1 MTDLVLIVD
10 DTPTNL
16 DVLSLTLSNSGFEV
30 AIATSGERA
39 LQQVARCL
47 PSLILLDVMM
57 PGLDGFETCL
67 RLKENP
73 ETAQVPVIFMT
84 ALTDIK
90 SKMRGLEVGAVD
102 YITKPF
108 HTKEVLARI
117 RTHLKL
123 YRLTEKLAQEV
134 ENATTELRASQ
145 MQLVQSEKMS
155 ALGSLIAGVAHEINN
170 PVGCILGNIQLA
182 EDALGDLFKVIRGY
196 QQELKEPSPEL
207 LKLLAQIDLD
217 YLQEDLPKL
226 LNSIKGSGE
235 RITTISRSL
244 RTFSRMGSDR
254 PQLFNVHD
262 GIDSTLMILRHRLIY
277 KKGRPVIEV
286 VTDYGEIP
294 DILCFPDQLNQVFMN
309 ILANAIDALDEMVS
323 DWQETNPLPD
333 VLKITIRTRVD
344 GEFLSIKIGDNGK
357 GIPEQIK
364 PRIFEH
370 LFTTKQI
377 GKGTGLGL
385 AIAHQIVTEKHLGTL
400 TVESQVGQGTE
411 FEIRLPTQPDVESE
425 PA

>member
-1 MTDLVLIVD
+1 
-10 DTPTNL
+10 
-16 DVLSLTLSNSGFEV
+16 
-30 AIATSGERA
+30 
-39 LQQVARCL
+39 
-47 PSLILLDVMM
+47 
-57 PGLDGFETCL
+57 
-67 RLKENP
+67 
-73 ETAQVPVIFMT
+73 MT
-84 ALTDIK
+84 ALTDIN

-108 HTKEVLARI
+108 HAKEVLARI
-117 RTHLKL
+117 RTHLRL
-123 YRLTEKLAQEV
+123 YHLTEKLAQEV

-155 ALGSLIAGVAHEINN
+155 ALGNLVAGVAHEINN

-182 EDALGDLFKVIRGY
+182 EDTLNDLFKVIKGY

-207 LKLLAQIDLD
+207 LQLLTQIDLD

-226 LNSIKGSGE
+226 LRSIKNSGE
-235 RITTISRSL
+235 RITKISRSL

-277 KKGRPVIEV
+277 KKDRPAIEV
-286 VTDYGEIP
+286 VTNYDEIP

-323 DWQETNPLPD
+323 DWQEANPLPD

-411 FEIRLPTQPDVESE
+411 FEIRLPTQLDVESE